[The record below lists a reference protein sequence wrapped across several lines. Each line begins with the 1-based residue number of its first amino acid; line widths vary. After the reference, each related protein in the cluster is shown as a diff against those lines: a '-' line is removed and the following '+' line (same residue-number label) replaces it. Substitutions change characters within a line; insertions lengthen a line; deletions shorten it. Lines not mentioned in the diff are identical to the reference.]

1 MQSVIIEQVAYN
13 EAAGRAQ
20 TGIQTV
26 AVIIHICATVQL
38 FLNGEALGTVLNGI
52 LSDLGR

>member
-1 MQSVIIEQVAYN
+1 MQSDIIEQVAYN